1 MIIFNGDEMSSLKDR
16 FTGFFAGILI
26 ILIAVNILGV
36 TYGFPFNYLVSIDLV
51 IIGLL
56 LYLNSLYQKYR
67 EERRYYG
74 FWGLFFIVVALGI
87 LSSTLTG
94 NWVIGFTV
102 VLAGIGAI
110 ILYNTFSGGK
120 TST

>member
-1 MIIFNGDEMSSLKDR
+1 MPTLKGR

-26 ILIAVNILGV
+26 ILLAVNILGV
-36 TYGFPFNYLVSIDLV
+36 TYGFPFNYLISIDLV

-67 EERRYYG
+67 EERQYYG
-74 FWGLFFIVVALGI
+74 FWGLFFIVIALGI